1 MTSFG
6 QFSKLGDMVQNGGN
20 YKTEAKV
27 MVNASPRAV
36 QEHRGRKDAKM
47 EVKTKADSDAPW
59 VKSSSATVARGARN
73 LSNRAAMPGIVDGWS
88 GDFMKS
94 SAQIHGHTAESAPYS
109 DLVDLVDLVANEHP

>member
-59 VKSSSATVARGARN
+59 VKSSSATVARGN
-73 LSNRAAMPGIVDGWS
+73 LSNRAAMPGIVDAEAVILWKAQRK
-88 GDFMKS
+88 FMVTQLS
-94 SAQIHGHTAESAPYS
+94 QHLIPTWWTWWTWWT
-109 DLVDLVDLVANEHP
+109 NEHP